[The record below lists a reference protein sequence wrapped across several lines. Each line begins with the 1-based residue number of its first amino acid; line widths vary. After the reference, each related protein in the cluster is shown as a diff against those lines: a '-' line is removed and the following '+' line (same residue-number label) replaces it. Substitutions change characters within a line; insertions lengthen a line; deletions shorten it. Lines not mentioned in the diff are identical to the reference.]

1 MNQIGMKQQ
10 IRKISLEQF
19 KSRMPGITPA
29 YLGEELYTFSKDS
42 VYNFPHSNYGM
53 YPCDMEI
60 NGKRYTYPQV
70 TEIYH
75 KCEQRERLLK
85 SNTCT
90 KEPYSS
96 LTQYYKW
103 EESILTYEECVE
115 LESFGIQYEEEYD
128 LIKKYVFPRFEIPLD
143 YIEVWNTRY
152 LYFDD
157 VARWI
162 IWFEKRSEYA
172 NINKDTITKCNE
184 FEDCCDCEE
193 YVRRGGKVMLEKLQE
208 WVANLNFSAIK
219 YYDDSNIYLATMIPH
234 TIEDLGEYS
243 LLAEEWKP
251 GYDYTTTIHE
261 DEWFDKFDENGDA
274 KTRSGTSVIFENELY
289 TLKKDGQGFEYNTS
303 TNSFSIKDNDK
314 GTLKYT
320 EGYTDSVT
328 SYTYNALNKFIPNPN
343 DDTVAIPY
351 DIDTNNGKGYVVIKG
366 GLFPIQ
372 NKETIKYNNLYY
384 LVEYI
389 DINPYVT
396 IEGVVYYGE
405 YNEGKWE
412 FIIGNVLTNILEKKD
427 LIEYQG
433 QVFLL
438 NGNKITINETSYY
451 KVDGYFEYNFNKILI
466 YNNNLTTIS
475 NNGLTTPNTESVFGV
490 GSNCWIKDDK
500 CYVLQPYTVYEVNKI
515 SSYTE
520 SKLSSLESLDGVV
533 YDNLGN
539 KLPGRY
545 KVTDN
550 KIEEIKDGSWLDLM
564 YSPTTAVHVSQT
576 LDENGNVCYWGDYI
590 DSMIFYYLDL
600 KGDVKVSGSTISE
613 VLEKHEYDMEDYM
626 KCDIVYYMGCDLVRN
641 ESDETY
647 SLSTNKGVKYTDTVT
662 LIPKT
667 CSYNVDNYNQYIVNY
682 YELEHEMI
690 NYKSTDYGNQ
700 ELSVPKSIIE
710 FDVTTEMSSTDFI
723 DAPIMMEE
731 YKLGSSSLE
740 KIENDIYIN
749 RGTARS
755 FDYHLKLLEVSS
767 LEGLENYGNSW
778 FKIN

>member
-1 MNQIGMKQQ
+1 MKQQ

-53 YPCDMEI
+53 YPCDMGI
-60 NGKRYTYPQV
+60 NEKRYTYPRV
-70 TEIYH
+70 AEIYH

-103 EESILTYEECVE
+103 EKSVLTYEECVE
-115 LESFGIQYEEEYD
+115 LESFASQYQTEYD
-128 LIKKYVFPRFEIPLD
+128 LIKKYVFPRFEIPLE
-143 YIEVWNTRY
+143 YLEVWNTRY

-184 FEDCCDCEE
+184 FDDCCDCEE
-193 YVRRGGKVMLEKLQE
+193 YVNRGGKDILDKLKE
-208 WVANLNFSAIK
+208 WVSELNFSPSEIT
-219 YYDDSNIYLATMIPH
+219 YYEDTESFTCIRLTTMIPH

-251 GYDYTTTIHE
+251 GYDYTTTN
-261 DEWFDKFDENGDA
+261 DVYNGA
-274 KTRSGTSVIFENELY
+274 SVIFENELY
-289 TLKKDGQGFEYNTS
+289 TLNKGDKGFVYNIENNTFS
-303 TNSFSIKDNDK
+303 ITNSK
-314 GTLKYT
+314 TLSSQYT

-343 DDTVAIPY
+343 DDIVAIPY

-372 NKETIKYNNLYY
+372 NKEYIKCNGLYY
-384 LVEYI
+384 VVEYI

-412 FIIGNVLTNILEKKD
+412 FIVGDIKTSISEARD

-438 NGNKITINETSYY
+438 SGNKVAIGETSYY

-466 YNNNLTTIS
+466 CGGSLTTIS
-475 NNGLTTPNTESVFGV
+475 NSGLTTPNTESVFGI
-490 GSNCWIKDDK
+490 GSKYWVKDNK
-500 CYVLQPYTVYEVNKI
+500 CYVLQPYIVYKVNKI

-520 SKLSSLESLDGVV
+520 SKLSSLESLDRVV

-545 KVTDN
+545 KVIDD

-590 DSMIFYYLDL
+590 DSMTFYYLDL

-613 VLEKHEYDMEDYM
+613 VLEKHEYYMEDYM

-641 ESDETY
+641 ENDETY
-647 SLSTNKGVKYTDTVT
+647 LLSTNKGVKYTDTVT

-667 CSYNVDNYNQYIVNY
+667 CSYNVDNHNQYIVNY
-682 YELEHEMI
+682 YELSHEMI

-700 ELSVPKSIIE
+700 ELSVPKSLIE

-723 DAPIMMEE
+723 NAPIMMEE

-740 KIENDIYIN
+740 KIENNIYIN

>member
-53 YPCDMEI
+53 YPCDMGI
-60 NGKRYTYPQV
+60 NEKRYTYPRV
-70 TEIYH
+70 AEIYH

-103 EESILTYEECVE
+103 EKSVLTYEECVE
-115 LESFGIQYEEEYD
+115 LESFASQYQTEYD
-128 LIKKYVFPRFEIPLD
+128 LIKKYVFPRFEIPLE
-143 YIEVWNTRY
+143 YLEVWNTRY

-172 NINKDTITKCNE
+172 NINKDAITKCNE

-193 YVRRGGKVMLEKLQE
+193 YVNRGGENMLGKLKE
-208 WVANLNFSAIK
+208 WVDNLNFSAIK
-219 YYDDSNIYLATMIPH
+219 YYEDSEIRLTTMIPH

-251 GYDYTTTIHE
+251 GYDYTTTN
-261 DEWFDKFDENGDA
+261 DVSNGA
-274 KTRSGTSVIFENELY
+274 SVIFENELY
-289 TLKKDGQGFEYNTS
+289 TLNKGDKGFVYNVEKNT
-303 TNSFSIKDNDK
+303 FSITSGK
-314 GTLKYT
+314 TLSSQYI
-320 EGYTDSVT
+320 EGYTDLVT
-328 SYTYNALNKFIPNPN
+328 SYTYNALNKFIPNPSPE
-343 DDTVAIPY
+343 TVAIPY

-372 NKETIKYNNLYY
+372 NKEYIKCNGLYY
-384 LVEYI
+384 LIEYI

-412 FIIGNVLTNILEKKD
+412 FIVGNIKTSISEARD

-438 NGNKITINETSYY
+438 SGNKVTISETSYY
-451 KVDGYFEYNFNKILI
+451 KVDGYFEYNFNQILI
-466 YNNNLTTIS
+466 YSGSLTTIS
-475 NNGLTTPNTESVFGV
+475 NSGLTEPNAESVFGI
-490 GSNCWIKDDK
+490 GSSCWIEDNK
-500 CYVLQPYTVYEVNKI
+500 CYVLQPYIVYEVNKI

-520 SKLSSLESLDGVV
+520 SKLSSLESLDRVV

-545 KVTDN
+545 KVTDD

-564 YSPTTAVHVSQT
+564 YSPKTAVHVSQT
-576 LDENGNVCYWGDYI
+576 LDENGDVCYWGDYI
-590 DSMIFYYLDL
+590 DSMTFYYLNL
-600 KGDVKVSGSTISE
+600 KGDVVVSGSTVSE
-613 VLEKHEYDMEDYM
+613 VLEKHKYDMEDYV

-641 ESDETY
+641 DNDETY
-647 SLSTNKGVKYTDTVT
+647 SLSTYKGVKYTDTVT
-662 LIPKT
+662 LISKT

-682 YELEHEMI
+682 YELSHEMI

-740 KIENDIYIN
+740 KIENNIYIN